1 MRVEK
6 KRRKRTL
13 NQLDTPTQNTNDEK
27 NKWRHRQR
35 CICTCMHDMIE

>member
-13 NQLDTPTQNTNDEK
+13 NQLDTPTQTQTMRRTNKDIVNEMYIYV
-27 NKWRHRQR
+27 HA
-35 CICTCMHDMIE
+35 CMT